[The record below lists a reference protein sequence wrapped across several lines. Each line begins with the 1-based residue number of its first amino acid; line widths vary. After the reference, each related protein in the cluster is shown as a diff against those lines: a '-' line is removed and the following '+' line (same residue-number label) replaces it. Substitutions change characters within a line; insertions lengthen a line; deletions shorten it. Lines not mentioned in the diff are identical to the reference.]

1 MSEGGDGSTAG
12 SGELTKAGWERRGFA
27 SHCRFIEAFA
37 AGSTGGQLIEGPGLR
52 ASIAPACG
60 ERSLFNSVAYED
72 PAVLEQVYPELEN
85 AYREAGVG
93 AWTVW
98 VPEADR
104 TSAALLESAGHRFDG
119 SPQAMRIELGAVGSG
134 GDGDDEISVSGRGDW
149 RQLCAINDTAYD
161 HRPGTFLA
169 GLGTSGADFRVYS
182 ASLDGR
188 VAAGL
193 ATTPDV
199 DGDCGITLVATL
211 PEARGRGLASRLMLR
226 ALTDARERGCT
237 TSTLI
242 ASAAGR
248 PVYGRLGYHEF
259 GAIEMWER
267 RRPAD

>member
-1 MSEGGDGSTAG
+1 MSEGSDGSTAG
-12 SGELTKAGWERRGFA
+12 SGELTKAGWERRGFG
-27 SHCRFIEAFA
+27 SHCRFIEAVA

-72 PAVLEQVYPELEN
+72 PVVLEQVYTELES
-85 AYREAGVG
+85 AYREAGVE

-98 VPEADR
+98 VPESDR
-104 TSAALLESAGHRFDG
+104 GSATMLERAGHRFDG
-119 SPQAMRIELGAVGSG
+119 SPQAMRIELEAVGSG
-134 GDGDDEISVSGRGDW
+134 GAGGDEVSITDRGDW
-149 RQLCAINDTAYD
+149 RGLCAINDTAYG

-169 GLGTSGADFRVYS
+169 GLGPHGPDFHVYTASFGGA
-182 ASLDGR
+182 
-188 VAAGL
+188 VAAVL

-242 ASAAGR
+242 ASPAGR
-248 PVYGRLGYHEF
+248 PVYARLGYHEF
-259 GAIEMWER
+259 GAIEMWEL
-267 RRPAD
+267 RRPAG